1 MKNAAYTAL
10 GSPLATSATDG
21 LLTKHE
27 LADRLRVSCRTVD
40 VYMSAKRLPFLKI
53 GKTVRFRWSDVI
65 EKLATHRVN

>member
-10 GSPLATSATDG
+10 GSPLATSATEK
-21 LLTKHE
+21 LLTKPDI
-27 LADRLRVSCRTVD
+27 ADRLRVSSRTVD
-40 VYMSAKRLPFLKI
+40 VYMRDKRLPFLKI